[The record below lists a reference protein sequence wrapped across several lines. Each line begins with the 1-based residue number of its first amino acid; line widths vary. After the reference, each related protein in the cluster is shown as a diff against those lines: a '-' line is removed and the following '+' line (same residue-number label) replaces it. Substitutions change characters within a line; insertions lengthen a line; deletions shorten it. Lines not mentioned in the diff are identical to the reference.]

1 MKAKL
6 IDIKGNEI
14 RDIEVNDSIYNIE
27 PSKYAIYEAIK
38 NELANKRQG
47 NSSTKTK
54 AEVQGSGAKPWRQK
68 GTGRARVGTKRNPV
82 WRHGGIAFGPKPRD
96 YSYSIP
102 KKVKKLA
109 IKSIL
114 AIKYKSGNLKFIE
127 NFKIENA
134 KTKNFK
140 NIFEPLLKG
149 EKSSFIMINNEES
162 RSLKRAGRNLPWVK
176 LLNFNQLNSHALYYS
191 KNIIII
197 EDAAKE
203 LNNFFK

>member
-6 IDIKGNEI
+6 IDIKGNETK
-14 RDIEVNDSIYNIE
+14 DIEVNDSIYNIK
-27 PSKYAIYEAIK
+27 PSKFAIYEAIK

-54 AEVQGSGAKPWRQK
+54 AEVSGSGAKPWRQK

-102 KKVKKLA
+102 RKVKQLA
-109 IKSIL
+109 VKSIL
-114 AIKYKSGNLKFIE
+114 SLKYQSGNLKFIE
-127 NFKIENA
+127 NFKIENG
-134 KTKNFK
+134 KTKEFK
-140 NIFEPLLKG
+140 NIFQPILKG
-149 EKSSFIMINNEES
+149 EKSSIIMIRNDDS
-162 RSLKRAGRNLPWVK
+162 KLIKRAGRNLPWIK
-176 LLNFNQLNSHALYYS
+176 LLNFNQLNSHSLYYC

-197 EDAAKE
+197 EEAAIE